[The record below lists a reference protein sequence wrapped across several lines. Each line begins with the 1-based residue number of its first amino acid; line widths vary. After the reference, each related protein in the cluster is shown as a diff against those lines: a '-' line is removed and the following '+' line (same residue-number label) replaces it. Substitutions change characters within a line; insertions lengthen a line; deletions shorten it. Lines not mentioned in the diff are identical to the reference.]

1 MSHNTLVAAFWM
13 LGTISSFSLMAIGG
27 RELSAHLDT
36 AQILLFRGLV
46 SFIIISLI
54 LCWRGWSQVRTQ
66 DFSIHAVRNLTH
78 FLGQYG
84 WFYGIAF
91 IPLAEVFAIEFTV
104 PIWTAIVAAFLLKES
119 ITKAKLQAVMLGLI
133 GVIIILRPGIEIVS
147 VAALAVL
154 GGAISYGFAHS
165 FTKKLV
171 GKDSPLAILFYMSLI
186 QLPISLVLAYED
198 WAMPTDGDWV
208 WLILVGVTALTAH
221 YSMARALILSDVT
234 VVVPMDFL
242 RLPLIM
248 LVGFLFYQEQVDWVV
263 LLGAGIM
270 LLGNLVNLRV
280 ASTSESKKSS
290 SIISD

>member
-154 GGAISYGFAHS
+154 GA
-165 FTKKLV
+165 L
-171 GKDSPLAILFYMSLI
+171 LAMV
-186 QLPISLVLAYED
+186 LPIVLQKS
-198 WAMPTDGDWV
+198 WWV
-208 WLILVGVTALTAH
+208 RI
-221 YSMARALILSDVT
+221 R
-234 VVVPMDFL
+234 P
-242 RLPLIM
+242 
-248 LVGFLFYQEQVDWVV
+248 
-263 LLGAGIM
+263 
-270 LLGNLVNLRV
+270 
-280 ASTSESKKSS
+280 
-290 SIISD
+290 